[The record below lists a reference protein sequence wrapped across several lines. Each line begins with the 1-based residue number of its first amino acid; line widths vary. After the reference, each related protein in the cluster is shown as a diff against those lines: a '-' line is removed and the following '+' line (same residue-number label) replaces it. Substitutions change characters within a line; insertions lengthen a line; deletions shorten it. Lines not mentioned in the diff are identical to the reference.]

1 MTVALDQGTV
11 RLSARCMAEDAE
23 LLLRHL
29 VGGARQVDLTGCDY
43 LHGAVVQL
51 LMAARPTI
59 VGEPADF
66 LRDWLIPLIREQD
79 SP

>member
-1 MTVALDQGTV
+1 MSVAIDQGIV
-11 RLSARCMAEDAE
+11 RLSGRCMAEDAE
-23 LLLRHL
+23 LLLKHL
-29 VGGARQVDLTGCDY
+29 AGGAKRVDVGGCDY

-59 VGEPADF
+59 VGEPAGF
-66 LRDWLIPLIREQD
+66 LGDWLIPLIRERI